1 MDPDELY
8 TLRAQFWLGH
18 YNLCIDEG
26 KAIAR
31 RPMSPQLK
39 AEREEFVLRAQL
51 ALGQY
56 DRVVKESNGSDK
68 APAITAIGLQAQYES
83 TGSSESSRQTIVDTL
98 KSMLDTD
105 SSSTSLQL
113 TAANIFLQ
121 HGMTREALQCV
132 HLGTTMEH
140 LAVALQIYLRIDRI
154 DLAKQQLELL
164 RQADE
169 DAVLT
174 QLGGVF
180 VSIATGRSMANDAI
194 HHLNSLS
201 EQYGQSP
208 MLLNIAAVAHMTA
221 GNMEGAENALNEAR
235 TEHGCADDADTL
247 VNTVVCYQHMGKGS
261 SEIEPFLMKLKSVHP
276 NHPYVQGLVR
286 VEGAFERESQK
297 YAVKA

>member
-18 YNLCIDEG
+18 YNLCIEEC
-26 KAIAR
+26 KATAR
-31 RPMSPQLK
+31 RPMSATLK
-39 AEREEFVLRAQL
+39 AEREEFLLRAQL

-56 DRVVKESNGSDK
+56 DRVIKECSGGDK
-68 APAITAIGLQAQYES
+68 SSAIQAIGLQAQYES
-83 TGSSESSRQTIVDTL
+83 SSDDETAKENIIDKL
-98 KSMLDTD
+98 KTMLADD
-105 SSSTSLQL
+105 ASSTSLQL
-113 TAANIFLQ
+113 ISAHVFLK

-132 HLGTTMEH
+132 HLGATMEH

-154 DLAKQQLELL
+154 DLAHQQLELL

-174 QLGGVF
+174 QLGMVY
-180 VSIATGRSMANDAI
+180 VAIATGRSMADDAI

-208 MLLNIAAVAHMTA
+208 MLLNITAVAYMTA
-221 GNMEGAENALNEAR
+221 GNMEGADSVLMEAR
-235 TEHGCADDADTL
+235 SEHGCGDDADTL
-247 VNTVVCYQHMGKGS
+247 VNTVVCYQHMGKGQKD
-261 SEIEPFLMKLKSVHP
+261 IEPLLTQLKSLHP
-276 NHPYVQGLVR
+276 QHPFVQGLVR
-286 VEGAFERESQK
+286 VEGAFEREALK

>member
-18 YNLCIDEG
+18 YNLCINEG

-31 RPMSPQLK
+31 RPMSTQLK

-56 DRVVKESNGSDK
+56 DRVVKESSGADK
-68 APAITAIGLQAQYES
+68 SPAIQAIGLQAQFETTPDES
-83 TGSSESSRQTIVDTL
+83 ARQTIIDTL
-98 KSMLDTD
+98 KAMLDSD
-105 SSSTSLQL
+105 ASSTSLQL
-113 TAANIFLQ
+113 TAANVFLKY
-121 HGMTREALQCV
+121 GMTREALQCV

-154 DLAKQQLELL
+154 DLARQQLELL

-174 QLGGVF
+174 QLGGVY
-180 VSIATGRSMANDAI
+180 VSIASGRSTVHDAI

-208 MLLNIAAVAHMTA
+208 VLLNIAAVAHMTA
-221 GNMEGAENALNEAR
+221 GNMDRADGALNEAR
-235 TEHGCADDADTL
+235 TEHGCDDDADTL
-247 VNTVVCYQHMGKGS
+247 VNTVVCYQHMGK
-261 SEIEPFLMKLKSVHP
+261 ELKDIEPFLLKLKSVHP
-276 NHPYVQGLVR
+276 NHAFVQGLVR
-286 VEGAFERESQK
+286 VEGAFEREAQK